1 MLVFYFDIIIRRGRA
16 GRVQEGRCFRLITAN
31 TFQKLPAHSV
41 PEILRVPLENV
52 VLQIKAMPKY
62 ASEEAS
68 RQLLSRCIDP
78 PTTQAVMQAEQY
90 LMRLQA
96 LNKQK
101 ELSPLGHHLSTL
113 PCSPN
118 IGRMLIYGNYYYY

>member
-1 MLVFYFDIIIRRGRA
+1 MYIYIYIRIVNRRGRA
-16 GRVQEGRCFRLITAN
+16 GRVQAGRCFRLITEN
-31 TFQKLPAHSV
+31 TFQKLPAHSI

-52 VLQIKAMPKY
+52 VLQIKSMPKY

-68 RQLLSRCIDP
+68 RILLNRCIDP
-78 PTTQAVMQAEQY
+78 PMTPAVMQAEQN
-90 LMRLQA
+90 LIRLQA

-101 ELSPLGHHLSTL
+101 ELSPLGRHLSKL

-118 IGRMLIYGNYYYY
+118 IGRMLIYGMH